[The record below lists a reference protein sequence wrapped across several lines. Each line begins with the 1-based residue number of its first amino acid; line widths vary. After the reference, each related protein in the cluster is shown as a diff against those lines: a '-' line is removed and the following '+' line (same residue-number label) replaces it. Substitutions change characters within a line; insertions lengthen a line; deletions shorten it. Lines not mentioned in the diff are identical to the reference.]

1 MCPDLYSTDFLA
13 VSFRPDLGLLLGRWL
28 RAVSETEMQAGYAN
42 LRRATLHCGAT
53 SWFIDSR
60 RRASH
65 SHFSPEWVTTAFLPA
80 LQHEL
85 GRPLYVSFLMLP
97 DYLRGR
103 VDAPGSCPSTS
114 PVQFACFLDEGA
126 AHAWLLARLALA
138 A

>member
-1 MCPDLYSTDFLA
+1 MCPNLYSTDYLD
-13 VSFRPDLGLLLGRWL
+13 VNFRADLGLLLGRWL
-28 RAVSETEMQAGYAN
+28 RAVSEAELLAGYDN

-60 RRASH
+60 RRTSH
-65 SHFSPEWVTTAFLPA
+65 SHYSPEWVTTTFLPR
-80 LQHEL
+80 LQREL
-85 GRPLYVSFLMLP
+85 GRPLFVSFLMLP
-97 DYLRGR
+97 DYLSSR

-126 AHAWLLARLALA
+126 AHAWLKARLPLA

>member
-1 MCPDLYSTDFLA
+1 MCPNLYSTDFLD
-13 VSFRPDLGLLLGRWL
+13 VNFRPDLGLLLGRWL
-28 RAVSETEMQAGYAN
+28 RAVSEAELLAGYDN

-65 SHFSPEWVTTAFLPA
+65 SYYSPEWVTVTFLPQ
-80 LQHEL
+80 LQREL
-85 GRPLYVSFLMLP
+85 ARPLNVSFLVLP

-103 VDAPGSCPSTS
+103 VDVPGVCPSAS

-126 AHAWLLARLALA
+126 AHAWLEARLALA

>member
-1 MCPDLYSTDFLA
+1 MCPNLYSTDYLA

-28 RAVSETEMQAGYAN
+28 RAVSEAELLAGYAS
-42 LRRATLHCGAT
+42 LRQATLHCGAL

-65 SHFSPEWVTTAFLPA
+65 SHYSPEWVTASFLPA
-80 LQHEL
+80 LQQEL

-97 DYLRGR
+97 DYLRSR
-103 VDAPGSCPSTS
+103 VDAPSSCPSTS

-126 AHAWLLARLALA
+126 AYAWLVARLVPA